1 MELRAGARWVDPAHP
16 WSTPQSSKWP
26 MQGRNSSKVPATSRR
41 GPQVASPPLFKQSRS
56 RPRGSGLQC
65 TSESGQIRGR
75 VTALG
80 ESDPT
85 HSTLQDAMKKARSQ
99 VHVRPVDGVSHPQKR
114 SSSVRRRGSEC
125 AAQGTGS
132 PCAGSE
138 EEGLAEGEVRL
149 VAHLKMSFLPFI
161 EFWPFLGLRIF
172 SMFLPQ
178 NEFWPFKGPS

>member
-1 MELRAGARWVDPAHP
+1 MDGGPNQGAVPTGGRGPLDQIGLATKNRRVVSWPKLVLPDEKR
-16 WSTPQSSKWP
+16 PQSASLRLSPKSEKP
-26 MQGRNSSKVPATSRR
+26 VAKVGAKQGRGQT
-41 GPQVASPPLFKQSRS
+41 RS
-56 RPRGSGLQC
+56 W
-65 TSESGQIRGR
+65 
-75 VTALG
+75 
-80 ESDPT
+80 SDPT